1 MAEIKKRKL
10 LGEML
15 IASGVITP
23 DQLKSALESQKKSGL
38 RLGKELIRLGYL
50 TEEVIIETLGDQAGI
65 PYVDLDTYLIDQKTI
80 SLVPEDIARRHQL
93 IPLFKIGNVLT
104 VAMTDPLNLFAIDE
118 AKLKAGCEIEA
129 VISTEEKLIRALDQC
144 YGISGSLEDV
154 VREISGKEVKAVS
167 ERAGEVKIT
176 EDEKEAP
183 IIRLLNLVI
192 LQGVREKA
200 SDIHIEPEEK
210 NLRIRYR
217 IDGILLET
225 SSAPKYLQPTIISRI
240 KVLGNMDIAET
251 RAPQDGRFKMKVDGK
266 EIEFR
271 VSCFPTIYGENVVLR
286 ILDQSSAILS
296 LQDLGFAKETLDKYQ
311 EAVSTP
317 YGIVLVTG
325 PTGSGKTTTLY
336 ATLNTI
342 NSTEKN
348 IITIEDPVEYRL
360 NLIRQT
366 QVNPKAGITFANG
379 MRSIL
384 RQDPDVIMVG
394 EIRDLETSEIAFQ
407 AAMTGHLVFSTLH
420 TNDAV
425 GALSRMLQLGVEP
438 FLIGS
443 STIGVLAQRLVR
455 TVCPNCKVAY
465 EPHERTLRSFNLSE
479 KKGES
484 VFYHGKGCK
493 SCRQTGYHGR
503 TGIFELMLVDDAVQ
517 DLILRRASAAELLE
531 SARRTQNM
539 KTLRE
544 DGLEKSM
551 KGITTLEEVNRV
563 CF

>member
-80 SLVPEDIARRHQL
+80 SLLPEDLARRHQM

-104 VAMTDPLNLFAIDE
+104 VAMTHPLNLFAIDK
-118 AKLKAGCEIEA
+118 AKLKTGCEIEA
-129 VISTEEKLIRALDQC
+129 VISTEEKLNRALDQC

-200 SDIHIEPEEK
+200 SDIHIEPGEK

-379 MRSIL
+379 MRSII

-425 GALSRMLQLGVEP
+425 DALSRMLQLGVEP

-443 STIGVLAQRLVR
+443 SAIGVLGQRLVR

-465 EPHERTLRSFNLSE
+465 VPHERTFRSFNLSE

-493 SCRQTGYHGR
+493 SCRQTGYRGR
-503 TGIFELMLVDDAVQ
+503 SGIFELMLVDDAVRE
-517 DLILRRASAAELLE
+517 LILRRASAAELLE

>member
-80 SLVPEDIARRHQL
+80 SLLPEDLARRHQL
-93 IPLFKIGNVLT
+93 IPLFKIRNVLT
-104 VAMTDPLNLFAIDE
+104 IAMTDPLNLFAIDE

-129 VISTEEKLIRALDQC
+129 VISTEEKLNRALDQC

-225 SSAPKYLQPTIISRI
+225 SSPPKYLQPTIISRI

-251 RAPQDGRFKMKVDGK
+251 RSPQDGRFKMKVDGK

-286 ILDQSSAILS
+286 ILDQSSAILR

-379 MRSIL
+379 MRSII

-465 EPHERTLRSFNLSE
+465 VPHERTLRSFNLSE

-503 TGIFELMLVDDAVQ
+503 SGIFELMLVDDAVRE
-517 DLILRRASAAELLE
+517 LILRRASAAELLE
-531 SARRTQNM
+531 SARATQNM

>member
-1 MAEIKKRKL
+1 MTKIKKRKL

-23 DQLKSALESQKKSGL
+23 DQLKSALENQKKGGL

-80 SLVPEDIARRHQL
+80 SLLPEDLARRHQM

-104 VAMTDPLNLFAIDE
+104 VAMTHPLNLFAIDK
-118 AKLKAGCEIEA
+118 AKLKTGCEIEA
-129 VISTEEKLIRALDQC
+129 VISTEEKLNRALDQC

-200 SDIHIEPEEK
+200 SDIHIEPGEK

-225 SSAPKYLQPTIISRI
+225 SSPPKYLQPTIISRI

-286 ILDQSSAILS
+286 ILDQSSAILR

-311 EAVSTP
+311 KAVSTP

-379 MRSIL
+379 MRSII

-425 GALSRMLQLGVEP
+425 DALSRMLQLGVEP

-443 STIGVLAQRLVR
+443 SAIGVLGQRLVR

-465 EPHERTLRSFNLSE
+465 VPHERTLRSFNLSE

-493 SCRQTGYHGR
+493 SCRQTGYRGR
-503 TGIFELMLVDDAVQ
+503 SGIFELMLVDDAVR
-517 DLILRRASAAELLE
+517 DLILKRASAAELLE

>member
-15 IASGVITP
+15 IASGVITEE
-23 DQLKSALESQKKSGL
+23 QLKTALGSQKQSGL

-80 SLVPEDIARRHQL
+80 SLIPEDLARRHQL
-93 IPLFKIGNVLT
+93 LPLFKIGGVLT
-104 VAMTDPLNLFAIDE
+104 VAMADPLNLFAIDE

-129 VISTEEKLIRALDQC
+129 AISSEEKLNRALDQY
-144 YGISGSLEDV
+144 YGISGSLDDV
-154 VREISGKEVKAVS
+154 MKEISGEEVRAVPAK
-167 ERAGEVKIT
+167 AGEIKPG
-176 EDEKEAP
+176 EEEKEAP
-183 IIRLLNLVI
+183 IIRLINLI
-192 LQGVREKA
+192 IIQAIREKA
-200 SDIHIEPEEK
+200 SDIHVEPEEK
-210 NLRIRYR
+210 QVRIRYR
-217 IDGILLET
+217 IDGILHET
-225 SSAPKYLQPTIISRI
+225 SSPPKHLQPTLISRI
-240 KVLGNMDIAET
+240 KVMGNMDIAET
-251 RAPQDGRFKMKVDGK
+251 RAPQDGRFKMKIEDK

-271 VSCFPTIYGENVVLR
+271 ASCFPTIYGENVVLR
-286 ILDQSSAILS
+286 ILDQSSAILH
-296 LQDLGFAKETLDKYQ
+296 LKDLGFARETLSKY
-311 EAVSTP
+311 ADSINTP
-317 YGIVLVTG
+317 YGICLVTG

-342 NSTEKN
+342 NSVEKN

-407 AAMTGHLVFSTLH
+407 AALTGHLVFSTLH

-438 FLIGS
+438 FLIAS

-455 TVCPNCKVAY
+455 TICQNCKVKY
-465 EPHERTLRSFNLSE
+465 VPDERILKSFNLSE
-479 KKGES
+479 KKGEAT
-484 VFYHGKGCK
+484 FFKGKGCK
-493 SCRQTGYHGR
+493 SCRQTGYRGR
-503 TGIFELMLVDDAVQ
+503 SGIFELMLVDDGIR
-517 DLILRRASAAELLE
+517 DLILKRASAAELLA
-531 SARRTQNM
+531 SARQTQNM

-544 DGLEKSM
+544 DGLEKSLQ
-551 KGITTLEEVNRV
+551 GVTTLDEVNRV